1 MITDWQPDDERG
13 GYKVACLRKSH
24 GLSQAE
30 LAKRCGVTRQFMN
43 LVEAGRTQPNVQ
55 VALKLAVELGS
66 TVEVLFGGAAEEREG
81 EELAV
86 NALPADVREGARLN
100 VAQVGRSWM
109 AHPADTEASLGGG
122 FGEADGVAAGPAS
135 GDKVRVRVTK
145 SREELR
151 HNVALAGCD
160 PALALLCRSRTAPG
174 LPGRCFWVNCGSGRA
189 LTLLKEGR
197 VHVAGVHYGTSE
209 GENLR
214 QLALHDPSGKWAVV
228 RFTCWEQ
235 GWMVRPGARTMFHG
249 TEDLGGGRVR
259 LANREPGS
267 GSRHWIEAQ
276 LKGLGLSG
284 KVVPGYGREFGSH
297 WECAR
302 ALLAGEADVAV
313 GPRAVAAAFGL
324 DFTPMGEVAFDLV
337 VPKAHLE
344 HPRVQVL
351 LQGVRSREIRRE
363 IASLPG
369 YGTRGAGEWVE
380 REQAAAV
387 PLTPRR

>member
-1 MITDWQPDDERG
+1 M
-13 GYKVACLRKSH
+13 
-24 GLSQAE
+24 
-30 LAKRCGVTRQFMN
+30 
-43 LVEAGRTQPNVQ
+43 Q
-55 VALKLAVELGS
+55 VALRLAAELGS
-66 TVEVLFGGAAEEREG
+66 TVEALFGGADPEAAG
-81 EELAV
+81 EELVV
-86 NALPADVREGARLN
+86 NASPSVVREGMRLN
-100 VAQVGRSWM
+100 VAQVGRSWV

-122 FGEADGVAAGPAS
+122 FGEADGVAAGPAAE
-135 GDKVRVRVTK
+135 GKGRVHVTK

-160 PALALLCRSRTAPG
+160 PALALLCRTRTAPG
-174 LPGRCFWVNCGSGRA
+174 LLGRCFWVNCGSGRA
-189 LTLLKEGR
+189 LALLKEGR

-209 GENLR
+209 GENLK
-214 QLALHDPSGKWAVV
+214 QLARHDPAGRWAVV

-235 GWMVRPGARTMFHG
+235 GWMVRPGARALFHG

-259 LANREPGS
+259 LANRESGS

-284 KVVPGYGREFGSH
+284 AMVPGYGREFSSH

-337 VPKAHLE
+337 VPKAHLD
-344 HPRVQVL
+344 HPRVQAL
-351 LQGVRSREIRRE
+351 LQGMRSREIRRE

-380 REQAAAV
+380 RGATRRAV
-387 PLTPRR
+387 ESLSG